1 MNKNSKAFTLI
12 ELLAVIVVLAILAL
26 IAIPIV
32 DKIIKSSEEKN
43 YKRSIETYGGVFET
57 IVAKY
62 EADNLDQEDP
72 ENLNEY
78 VNEVEKSYKGNRIKC
93 DLNDENS
100 KIEDGKLTLIKCAVY
115 ESLDS
120 NKPKSKYYN
129 YINGKLEEYKKK
141 ETAVEILLKKANAES
156 VTAYT
161 DGDIHEMYT
170 FTHDA
175 TSQTEAL
182 TDYRYIGNDPYNY
195 VTFNNELWRIIGIF
209 TVEDEKGNKE
219 QRIKIIRNES
229 IGSMAWNS
237 NNVNIR
243 NEWKTATLN
252 TYLNGDYYNSLS
264 EESKRVVAGSKYY
277 LGGRSYDSTTQ
288 IGTATDIYTWERGT
302 TVYSGHS
309 TNWIGKIGLMYPS
322 DYAYTYALG
331 VDNGCYTDTYN
342 CETST
347 PTKGWLYNNATQ
359 WLISP
364 NSGSSYL
371 AFFVGSTGYV
381 NYGYSVTTTSGVRPS
396 IYLISGIGIEKGS
409 GTETDPYILK

>member
-195 VTFNNELWRIIGIF
+195 VRFNNELWRIIGIF
-209 TVEDEKGNKE
+209 EVEDENGNKE

-229 IGSMAWNS
+229 LGNMAWDSS
-237 NNVNIR
+237 NI
-243 NEWKTATLN
+243 NEWTTATLQ
-252 TYLNGDYYNSLS
+252 TYLNGDYYNSLND
-264 EESKRVVAGSKYY
+264 EAKRVIASSKYY
-277 LGGRSYDSTTQ
+277 LGGRAFDLTTHF
-288 IGTATDIYTWERGT
+288 GTATDIYTWERET
-302 TVYSGHS
+302 PVYSGRS

-322 DYAYTYALG
+322 DYAYTYAKG
-331 VDNGCYTDTYN
+331 VDDKCYTDIWDCY
-342 CETST
+342 TST
-347 PTKGWLYNNATQ
+347 PTKGWLYNSAYQ

-364 NSGSSYL
+364 RSDNSYT
-371 AFFVGSTGYV
+371 AFYV
-381 NYGYSVTTTSGVRPS
+381 NPTGLVNNYSNGVSDTYGVRPS
-396 IYLISGIGIEKGS
+396 IYLTSGIGIEE
-409 GTETDPYILK
+409 GTGTQSDPYILK

>member
-1 MNKNSKAFTLI
+1 MQKMIKTKKKGFTLI

-26 IAIPIV
+26 IAVPIV
-32 DKIIKSSEEKN
+32 LNIIKDARNNSN
-43 YKRSIETYGGVFET
+43 KRSIESYVRSIEYA
-57 IVAKY
+57 IS
-62 EADNLDQEDP
+62 EHLSENPDQEIVTWEDVKDRVEYKGKVECQWG
-72 ENLNEY
+72 ENLSSISTTGEITLHGCKVNNKTNSIYGY
-78 VNEVEKSYKGNRIKC
+78 VNGKVVEEK
-93 DLNDENS
+93 
-100 KIEDGKLTLIKCAVY
+100 
-115 ESLDS
+115 
-120 NKPKSKYYN
+120 
-129 YINGKLEEYKKK
+129 EEEKK
-141 ETAVEILLKKANAES
+141 ETAVETLLKKANNAS

-161 DGDIHEMYT
+161 DGDTHEMYT
-170 FTHDA
+170 FNHDA